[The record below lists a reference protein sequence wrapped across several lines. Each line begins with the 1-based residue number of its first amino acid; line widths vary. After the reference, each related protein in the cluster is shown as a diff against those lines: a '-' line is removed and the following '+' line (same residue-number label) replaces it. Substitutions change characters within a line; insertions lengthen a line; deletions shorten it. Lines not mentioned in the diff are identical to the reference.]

1 MKRESFTNTIKK
13 SIIMSKTKLL
23 LLAVVSAFAFTS
35 CEIETIDNC
44 QSCELTYDILNTSSL
59 SSTELDE
66 LAVESGWANY
76 DEYFAVTHDLP
87 ETYCDSALTDII
99 AITNTEDLDDDGS
112 DDLKTYW
119 NCQ

>member
-1 MKRESFTNTIKK
+1 M
-13 SIIMSKTKLL
+13 KTKLFMIT
-23 LLAVVSAFAFTS
+23 VVAAFTFTS

-76 DEYFAVTHDLP
+76 DEYFAITHDLP
-87 ETYCDSALTDII
+87 GTYCDSALTDII
-99 AITNTEDLDDDGS
+99 SITNTEDLDDDGA

>member
-1 MKRESFTNTIKK
+1 M
-13 SIIMSKTKLL
+13 KTKLL
-23 LLAVVSAFAFTS
+23 LIAIVSAFAFTS

-66 LAVESGWANY
+66 LSVESGWANY
-76 DEYFAVTHDLP
+76 DEYFAITHDLP
-87 ETYCDSALTDII
+87 GTYCDSALTDII
-99 AITNTEDLDDDGS
+99 AITNTEDLDDDGA